1 MQRVSSDWQVELV
14 ACFRKLVMVPVRV
27 CFCCSYFSV
36 EEVGVCA
43 GEWFRAVLCLFGV
56 LM

>member
-27 CFCCSYFSV
+27 CYCCSYFSV